1 MKKVLVDLTVKEVLQ
16 LNDSC
21 VLLNMVSEQ
30 PLPQVRP
37 GQFAELR
44 IDGTPSVMLR
54 RPISVHSFSPEKN
67 EIGFLVQ
74 LVGDGTRWLG
84 ALKKGDKVNTL
95 LPLGN
100 GFTLPQS
107 KDANLLLVGGGV
119 GSAPLY
125 YLAEELKRMGCEFTI
140 LIGARSAK
148 DLYRR
153 DAYEA
158 LGRVEY
164 TTEDGTLGEKGYVT
178 NHSVLQE
185 KFTQIYTC
193 GPKPMMLSV
202 AKYARENGVPCEVS
216 LENKMA
222 CGLGACLCCV
232 EDTKEGHK
240 CVCTDGPVFS
250 IDELKW

>member
-1 MKKVLVDLTVKEVLQ
+1 M
-16 LNDSC
+16 
-21 VLLNMVSEQ
+21 
-30 PLPQVRP
+30 QV
-37 GQFAELR
+37 
-44 IDGTPSVMLR
+44 
-54 RPISVHSFSPEKN
+54 
-67 EIGFLVQ
+67 
-74 LVGDGTRWLG
+74 VGDGTKWLG
-84 ALKKGDKVNTL
+84 ALKAGDKVNTL

-100 GFTLPQS
+100 GFTMPTEPG
-107 KDANLLLVGGGV
+107 KKYLLVGGGV

-125 YLAEELKRMGCEFTI
+125 NLAEELKRCGHEFTI

-153 DAYEA
+153 EAYEA

-164 TTEDGTLGEKGYVT
+164 TTEDGSLGEKGYVT
-178 NHSVLQE
+178 NHSLLAE
-185 KFTQIYTC
+185 KYDYIYTC
-193 GPKPMMLSV
+193 GPKPMMMAV
-202 AKYARENGVPCEVS
+202 ARYARENGIACEVS

>member
-1 MKKVLVDLTVKEVLQ
+1 MKKVLVDLVVKEIQQV
-16 LNDSC
+16 NANC
-21 VLLNMVSEQ
+21 VLLVMASEA
-30 PLPQVRP
+30 PFPEVRP

-44 IDGTPSVMLR
+44 IDQTPTVMLR
-54 RPISVHSFSPEKN
+54 RPISVHSFNAEKN

-74 LVGDGTRWLG
+74 VVGDGTKWLG
-84 ALKKGDKVNTL
+84 TLKTGDKVNTL

-100 GFTLPQS
+100 GFTMPAVAG
-107 KDANLLLVGGGV
+107 KRYLLVGGGV

-125 YLAEELKRMGCEFTI
+125 YLAEELKKGGHEFTI

-153 DAYEA
+153 EAYEA

-164 TTEDGTLGEKGYVT
+164 TTEDGSLGEKGYVT
-178 NHSVLQE
+178 NHSLLAE
-185 KFTQIYTC
+185 KYDCIYTC
-193 GPKPMMLSV
+193 GPKPMMMAV
-202 AKYARENGVPCEVS
+202 ARYARENGISCEVS